1 MKEDPEIAIWVYK
14 NSEIKKFRKFVNKL
28 ASNSPVTEH
37 SKIAK
42 THCRAPQWN
51 SVGPFGTEAG
61 VLEIFE
67 CNVRFLYFQN
77 SRFFATSWSPSASPA
92 SFINT
97 SLHFRLNFRI
107 PELQTLTF
115 VESKSVLAP
124 ISWDPPAFWTPL
136 SFWTKWGLQITSSS
150 RQRIW
155 VCNTKAFPFRLLEGP
170 FLRLKITQNRKI
182 TRATRS
188 LLLQTKNYL
197 WEVHGLKCGFW
208 GSLFG
213 CASTQ
218 TCRLPASSKTL
229 ILR

>member
-1 MKEDPEIAIWVYK
+1 MKRSALRPAFCKILNATYGFCIFSNTLD
-14 NSEIKKFRKFVNKL
+14 FRN
-28 ASNSPVTEH
+28 
-37 SKIAK
+37 
-42 THCRAPQWN
+42 
-51 SVGPFGTEAG
+51 
-61 VLEIFE
+61 
-67 CNVRFLYFQN
+67 FLN
-77 SRFFATSWSPSASPA
+77 PSASPA
-92 SFINT
+92 SSINT

-107 PELQTLTF
+107 PELQTLKF

-124 ISWDPPAFWTPL
+124 ISWDPLAFWTPL

-182 TRATRS
+182 TRVTRS
-188 LLLQTKNYL
+188 LILQTKNYL